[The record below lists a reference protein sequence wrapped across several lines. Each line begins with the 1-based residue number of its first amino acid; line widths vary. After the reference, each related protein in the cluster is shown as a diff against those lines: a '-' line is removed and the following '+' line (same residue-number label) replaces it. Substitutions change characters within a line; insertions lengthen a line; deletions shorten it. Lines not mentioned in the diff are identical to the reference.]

1 MPEPLEQVS
10 VDETPPLD
18 PDAVER
24 AYRLHRARRRARI
37 QQLRRTRWAGARFW
51 LVLALLVVVAVF
63 LALST
68 WREIARLFG
77 L

>member
-1 MPEPLEQVS
+1 MPEPLEQATA
-10 VDETPPLD
+10 DEAPPLD
-18 PDAVER
+18 PESIER

-37 QQLRRTRWAGARFW
+37 ERVRRTRLAGARFW
-51 LVLALLVVVAVF
+51 LVFVLMVVAAVF